1 MTDKARSKSPAKA
14 KPSTRGARAAATKAT
29 VRSAGRRGALAASA
43 LEEMVL
49 TPQTPLPKVQVS
61 ARIDG
66 LLAHEIGAILR
77 ERETMSDFVST
88 ALTNEY
94 HRRRG
99 TRAPRE
105 LTLAELDNRL
115 VAIAQMLEA
124 SQMPAR
130 QTLATTR
137 LIAAAVGVKINQL

>member
-1 MTDKARSKSPAKA
+1 MTDKARSKSPAKG
-14 KPSTRGARAAATKAT
+14 KPSTRGARAAATRAT

-43 LEEMVL
+43 LEEMVE
-49 TPQTPLPKVQVS
+49 TPLPKVQVS

-115 VAIAQMLEA
+115 AAIAQMLEA